1 MSPYIALAFR
11 KNYVQKSKNYV
22 RIKLTKGYIAERMKD
37 KNYSMNQFLENLFY
51 AGWNA
56 TYEVQIIDDD
66 KIVEPIIDT
75 NINIEKKGL
84 FINDQIQWNNTEVGN
99 EAYYYV
105 TTDKYITLTG
115 FLGNSKMNKENNLG
129 NLINIKVKLNGQ
141 INDTCTI
148 GLVSLDDKILEKSE
162 KLLLT
167 IVGKMRNTNQIRTK
181 EEQLLKKRD
190 GELPL
195 LWSNI

>member
-1 MSPYIALAFR
+1 
-11 KNYVQKSKNYV
+11 
-22 RIKLTKGYIAERMKD
+22 
-37 KNYSMNQFLENLFY
+37 
-51 AGWNA
+51 
-56 TYEVQIIDDD
+56 
-66 KIVEPIIDT
+66 
-75 NINIEKKGL
+75 
-84 FINDQIQWNNTEVGN
+84 
-99 EAYYYV
+99 
-105 TTDKYITLTG
+105 
-115 FLGNSKMNKENNLG
+115 MNKENNLG